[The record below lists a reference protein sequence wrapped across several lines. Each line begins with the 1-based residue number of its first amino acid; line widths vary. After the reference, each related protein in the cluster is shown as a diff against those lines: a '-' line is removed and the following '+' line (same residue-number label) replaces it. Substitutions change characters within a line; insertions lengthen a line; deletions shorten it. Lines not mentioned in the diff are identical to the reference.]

1 MDLSNWSNEDLIKNI
16 ERLKYLC
23 DHLDPYSPLDENFK
37 TELSYFKID
46 NYRDP
51 FDLTN
56 KLLKLM
62 EDSLEE
68 QQTRKLH

>member
-1 MDLSNWSNEDLIKNI
+1 MEFQKWSNEDLDKNI

-23 DHLDPYSPLDENFK
+23 DNLDPYSPVKGKFK
-37 TELSYFKID
+37 SELEFFQI
-46 NYRDP
+46 NQYRDP
-51 FDLTN
+51 YDLTN

-68 QQTRKLH
+68 RENRKLH